1 MTVQQQVRY
10 HTQTSLGDVGRYV
23 LMPGDPGRV
32 PIIAARLE
40 NPRHV
45 ATNREYVTYTGTLEG
60 TLVSVTSTGIGCPS
74 SAIAIEELFRSG
86 ADTFIRV
93 GTSGSFQPGTRSN
106 DIAIATGAIR
116 HEGTSS
122 HYMPIEFPAV
132 CNIEIVQSMR
142 RAVTRLGLRHRVGIS
157 HSKDSYY
164 GEVEPERSALPE
176 ELADLWRAWT
186 IGGAICS
193 EMELSTIC
201 IVSSILGARAGG
213 IMAMHGEG
221 EFGSLDTLIDAAV
234 ESVREL
240 IRFDLEENSLNK

>member
-1 MTVQQQVRY
+1 MKQY
-10 HTQTSLGDVGRYV
+10 HTQTQTGDVGRYV

-32 PIIAARLE
+32 PLIAAQLE
-40 NPRHV
+40 KAVHI
-45 ATNREYVTYTGTLEG
+45 ATNREYVTYTGWLEG
-60 TLVSVTSTGIGCPS
+60 EKVSVTSTGIGCPS
-74 SAIAIEELFRSG
+74 SAIAVEELFRSG

-93 GTSGSFQPGTRSN
+93 GTSGSLQPGTKSN
-106 DIAIATGAIR
+106 DLAVVTGAIR

-132 CNIEIVQSMR
+132 CDLEIVQAMR
-142 RAVTRLGLRHRVGIS
+142 RAVDKLDVRYQVGIS
-157 HSKDSYY
+157 HSKDSFY
-164 GEVEPERSALPE
+164 GEVEPERSANSEQLK
-176 ELADLWRAWT
+176 DLWRAWQ

-193 EMELSTIC
+193 EMEISTIC

-221 EFGSLDTLIDAAV
+221 EFGPLDGLIIAAV

-240 IRFDLEENSLNK
+240 IKSDKAKAA

>member
-1 MTVQQQVRY
+1 MKQY
-10 HTQTSLGDVGRYV
+10 HTQTQKGDVGRYV

-32 PIIAARLE
+32 PLIAAKLE
-40 NPRHV
+40 NAVHI
-45 ATNREYVTYTGTLEG
+45 ATNREYVTYTGWLEG
-60 TLVSVTSTGIGCPS
+60 EKVSVTSTGIGCPS
-74 SAIAIEELFRSG
+74 SAIAVEELYRSG

-93 GTSGSFQPGTRSN
+93 GTSGSLQPGTKSN
-106 DIAIATGAIR
+106 DLAVVTGAIR

-132 CNIEIVQSMR
+132 CDLEIVQAMR
-142 RAVTRLGLRHRVGIS
+142 SAVERLGVRHQLGIS
-157 HSKDSYY
+157 HSKDSFY
-164 GEVEPERSALPE
+164 GEVEPDRSANSEQLK
-176 ELADLWRAWT
+176 DLWRAWQ

-193 EMELSTIC
+193 EMEISTIC

-221 EFGSLDTLIDAAV
+221 EFGPLDGLIIAAV

-240 IRFDLEENSLNK
+240 IKSDKTKAA